1 MPTTNLGRIGY
12 VNKGNWAAGTYKR
25 LDVVRHAGATWSCR
39 AATTTTQEPSPSAT
53 DWMLLVQD
61 GTGGAADDITF
72 SPTGGISA
80 TDVQAAIAELDS
92 EKLAKV
98 GGIYQNLSAVR
109 ADKGTVSTGTVT
121 FSLGDGNVQRLQVG
135 GALTIALSGWPTAGN
150 HAAIKLNIVNGGSA
164 AITWPT
170 VQWIQKDGTSTT
182 NISTYLSNI
191 GRNALQASGLDEFV
205 LWSDDAGTTVRGK
218 IL

>member
-12 VNKGNWAAGTYKR
+12 VNKGNWTAGTYKR
-25 LDVVRHAGATWSCR
+25 LDVVRHAGAAWGCK

-61 GTGGAADDITF
+61 GTGGAATSISFT
-72 SPTGGISA
+72 PTGNISA
-80 TDVQAAIAELDS
+80 TNVQAAIAEVDS
-92 EKLAKV
+92 EKLAKA

-109 ADKGTVSTGTVT
+109 TDKGTVSAGTVA
-121 FSLGDGNVQRLQVG
+121 FNLSDGNVQRLQVG
-135 GALTIALSGWPTAGN
+135 GALTIALSGWPTTGN

-164 AITWPT
+164 TITWPT
-170 VQWIQKDGTSTT
+170 IQWIQKDGTSTT
-182 NISTYLSNI
+182 SISTYLANI

-205 LWSDDAGTTVRGK
+205 LWSDDAGATVRGK

>member
-12 VNKGNWAAGTYKR
+12 VNKGNWTAGTYKR

-61 GTGGAADDITF
+61 GTGGAATSISFT
-72 SPTGGISA
+72 PTDNISA
-80 TDVQAAIAELDS
+80 TNVQAAIAELDS
-92 EKLAKV
+92 EKLAKA

-109 ADKGTVSTGTVT
+109 TDKGTVSTGTVT
-121 FSLGDGNVQRLQVG
+121 FNLSDGNVQRLQVG
-135 GALTIALSGWPTAGN
+135 GALTIALSGWPATGN

-164 AITWPT
+164 TITWPT
-170 VQWIQKDGTSTT
+170 IQWIQKDGTSTT

-191 GRNALQASGLDEFV
+191 GRNALQTSGLDEFV

>member
-12 VNKGNWAAGTYKR
+12 VNKGNWTAGTYKR
-25 LDVVRHAGATWSCR
+25 LDVVRHAGAAWGCK

-61 GTGGAADDITF
+61 G
-72 SPTGGISA
+72 
-80 TDVQAAIAELDS
+80 DS
-92 EKLAKV
+92 DKLAKV

-121 FSLGDGNVQRLQVG
+121 FNLANGNVQRLQVG

-164 AITWPT
+164 AIAWPT
-170 VQWIQKDGTSTT
+170 IQWIQKDGTSTT

-191 GRNALQASGLDEFV
+191 GRNALQTSGLDEFV